1 MQTAIRLIMSLLTL
15 SQPIELVPFSPV
27 TPVKIPAD
35 AFALDKPV
43 VLKLNDLYMYGNLK
57 LLASDR
63 FTLPI
68 PVLDQVT
75 RQDILD
81 VHVPIAAEVLKGR
94 TLVTGVHSPLHDQAA
109 VLPLRWGAPRIL
121 VLTSGFLHCL
131 GPKLDQELTPLSRR
145 WRYEFDPLTDLVISP
160 FDPEDSGANSHKRI
174 ELVEKIVLNFA
185 NCDSDALLSGTV
197 RLFPS
202 YTE

>member
-1 MQTAIRLIMSLLTL
+1 MSLLTL
-15 SQPIELVPFSPV
+15 SQPLELVPFSPV
-27 TPVKIPAD
+27 APVEISANT
-35 AFALDKPV
+35 FALDKPV
-43 VLKLNDLYMYGNLK
+43 VLQLNDLYMYGNLK

-68 PVLDQVT
+68 SVLDQVT

-81 VHVPIAAEVLKGR
+81 VHVPLAAEILKGR

-121 VLTSGFLHCL
+121 VLTSGFLQSL
-131 GPKLDQELTPLSRR
+131 GPNLDQELTLLSRR

-160 FDPEDSGANSHKRI
+160 FAPEDSGKINSKTL
-174 ELVEKIVLNFA
+174 ELVEQIVLKIA
-185 NCDSDALLSGTV
+185 NSDSDTLLSGTV

>member
-1 MQTAIRLIMSLLTL
+1 MR
-15 SQPIELVPFSPV
+15 
-27 TPVKIPAD
+27 IPPD

-43 VLKLNDLYMYGNLK
+43 VLQLNDFYMYGNLK
-57 LLASDR
+57 LLASNR
-63 FTLPI
+63 FTISI
-68 PVLDQVT
+68 PNLNDVT
-75 RQDILD
+75 RQDVLD

-94 TLVTGVHSPLHDQAA
+94 TLVTGVCSALHDQAA

-121 VLTSGFLHCL
+121 VLTSGFLKCL

-145 WRYEFDPLTDLVISP
+145 WRYEFDPLTDLVVSP
-160 FDPEDSGANSHKRI
+160 FAPEDAGIVNCKRI
-174 ELVEKIVLNFA
+174 ETVERIIKSIA
-185 NCDSDALLSGTV
+185 SSDSTSLLSGTV